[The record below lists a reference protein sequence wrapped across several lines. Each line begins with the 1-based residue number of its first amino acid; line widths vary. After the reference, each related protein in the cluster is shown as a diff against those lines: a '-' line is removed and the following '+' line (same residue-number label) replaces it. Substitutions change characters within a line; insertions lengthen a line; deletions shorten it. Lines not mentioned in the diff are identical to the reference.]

1 MLDVVERV
9 YLGVNVGYR
18 GITWLT
24 QGRYVLTW

>member
-1 MLDVVERV
+1 MLDVVERG

-24 QGRYVLTW
+24 QGKCGLMW